1 MSREEIT
8 YKCCSTMQMTKCFLL
23 TLIAFIS
30 ESCNLKEFSSMR
42 DTAPVIFSDNMAFM
56 LRETK
61 SITKLINL

>member
-1 MSREEIT
+1 
-8 YKCCSTMQMTKCFLL
+8 MQMIKCFLL

-56 LRETK
+56 LGETK